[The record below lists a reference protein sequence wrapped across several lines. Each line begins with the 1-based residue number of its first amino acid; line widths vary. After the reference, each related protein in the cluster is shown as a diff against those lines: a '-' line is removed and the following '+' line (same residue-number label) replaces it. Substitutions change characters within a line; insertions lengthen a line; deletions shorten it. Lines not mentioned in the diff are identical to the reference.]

1 MRTTRGR
8 TSRTQLY
15 YPLEEPQLRLIRI
28 VPQPEGSTIRCRLS
42 TVSLLDVSDEFNS
55 RCMKWTTDGERC
67 KLSVRE
73 SLRDP
78 ALRKDWTARSTVAR
92 LAPMI
97 RIASQHPYAELHRFV
112 WGDFASLSYV
122 WGDQADK
129 QTIYVDNQPVQVTKS
144 LERALQEF
152 RREGLFSDK
161 FMLWVDALCINQDDL
176 LERAVEVQR
185 MKDIYSASWSVV
197 AWLGEATANSGAGL
211 QLVKDLAAF
220 REAGCELE
228 LERRLR
234 DDPRFLG
241 GTCWLGLQQIVNRE
255 YWSRLW
261 IIQEI
266 VMGGTNVRLRCGAST
281 IDWPTFCAG
290 IATLQERLW
299 LVKDRCLWEDV
310 VSQKLPWSTRSLHL
324 IYQDLSIMSATP
336 IAQDPKL
343 VFARLLDLANATQCI
358 DDRDKVYALL
368 GLVPDQ
374 VARLIQPDYNAT
386 SATVYTNTARA
397 FIDGFNDLEPLR
409 EGNPWGPTGCP
420 SWVADWK
427 WDSRVR
433 HSRVEQ
439 LLWGPTYLFPNL
451 EGPETFGT
459 YTASGKSS
467 PQLSFSNDGLQLHC
481 QGFIVDTISGLSAAE
496 KGYFE
501 WYPESIVQPRD
512 WRSAYGGFEE
522 TSDAIMRTL
531 VSDRVRHGHAP
542 DSRHRAIFHLPA
554 TFDVGRPQF
563 RQRGWSWLSG
573 QAGYY
578 FRWEGFREA
587 IDKFQLGEWCFGD
600 FFDDDIPYGASEYD
614 YTEVYACAER
624 SGKRRRFMTT
634 AGGLM
639 GWAPSDMYQSTKH
652 HVEVGDQIAIVLG
665 CSTPLAV
672 RPIGDA
678 FQVLGEAFVQ
688 GLMDGQAIERL
699 RAGTFKIQTL
709 RFK

>member
-1 MRTTRGR
+1 MDVWEGVMRTTRSHA
-8 TSRTQLY
+8 SRARLY
-15 YPLEEPQLRLIRI
+15 HPLEEQQLRLLRI
-28 VPQPEGSTIRCRLS
+28 VPQPEGSTIHCRLY
-42 TVSLLDVSDEFNS
+42 TFSLLDVSDEFNS
-55 RCMKWTTDGERC
+55 RRSEWTTNCG
-67 KLSVRE
+67 
-73 SLRDP
+73 LRNP
-78 ALRKDWTARSTVAR
+78 ALRKDWIARSTVSR

-97 RIASQHPYAELHRFV
+97 RIASQQPYAELHRFV

-129 QTIYVDNQPVQVTKS
+129 QTINVNDQPFQVTKS
-144 LERALQEF
+144 LERALREF

-161 FMLWVDALCINQDDL
+161 FMLWVDALCINQNDL
-176 LERAVEVQR
+176 SERAVEVQR
-185 MKDIYSASWSVV
+185 MKDIYSASWSVT
-197 AWLGEATANSGAGL
+197 AWLGEATANSDAGL
-211 QLVKDLAAF
+211 QLVQDLAAF

-234 DDPRFLG
+234 DDPKFLG
-241 GTCWLGLQQIVNRE
+241 GTCWLGLQQILDRK

-266 VMGGTNVRLRCGAST
+266 VMGGTNVQLKCGAST

-290 IATLQERLW
+290 IATLQEHLW
-299 LVKDRCLWEDV
+299 LVKDRCLREDV
-310 VSQKLPWSTRSLHL
+310 IPQQRIWSTTSLHL
-324 IYQDLSIMSATP
+324 IYQDLSVISTTP
-336 IAQDPKL
+336 ITQNPKL
-343 VFARLLDLANATQCI
+343 IFGRLLDLANATECV
-358 DDRDKVYALL
+358 DDKDKVYALL
-368 GLVPDQ
+368 GLVPGQ
-374 VARLIQPDYNAT
+374 VARLIRPDYSAT
-386 SATVYTNTARA
+386 SAIVYTNTARA
-397 FIDGFNDLEPLR
+397 FIDGLNNLEPLR

-427 WDSRVR
+427 WESRER

-439 LLWGPTYLFPNL
+439 PLWGPTYLFPNL
-451 EGPETFGT
+451 DGYETFGT
-459 YTASGKSS
+459 YTASGQSL
-467 PQLSFSNDGLQLHC
+467 PQLNPSDDDLQLHC

-496 KGYFE
+496 KDYFE
-501 WYPESIVQPRD
+501 WDPESIIQPQD

-522 TSDAIMRTL
+522 TADAIMRTL

-554 TFDVGRPQF
+554 TFDTGGPQF

-573 QAGYY
+573 QERYY

-587 IDKFQLGEWCFGD
+587 IDKFELGEWCFGD
-600 FFDDDIPYGASEYD
+600 FFDDDIPDGASEYD

-634 AGGLM
+634 DNGLM
-639 GWAPSDMYQSTKH
+639 GWAPSDMYYSEKY

-672 RPIGDA
+672 RPVGGA

-688 GLMDGQAIERL
+688 GLMDGQAMEQL
-699 RAGTFKIQTL
+699 RAGTFKLQSLI
-709 RFK
+709 FK